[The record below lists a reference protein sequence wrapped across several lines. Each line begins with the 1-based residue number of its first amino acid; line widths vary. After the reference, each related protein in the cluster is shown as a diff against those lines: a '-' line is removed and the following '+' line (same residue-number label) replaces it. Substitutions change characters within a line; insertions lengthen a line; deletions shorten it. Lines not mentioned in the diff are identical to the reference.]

1 MKRKVELFLEGL
13 NYTDV
18 EETAFAHE
26 WDFSD
31 EELKELA
38 PKRCPV
44 CGAPVDVD
52 DGVVHCTECEWELR

>member
-1 MKRKVELFLEGL
+1 MSRKIDLFREGL
-13 NYTDV
+13 HYSDV

-31 EELKELA
+31 SELAELA

-44 CGAPVDVD
+44 CGAPVS
-52 DGVVHCTECEWELR
+52 